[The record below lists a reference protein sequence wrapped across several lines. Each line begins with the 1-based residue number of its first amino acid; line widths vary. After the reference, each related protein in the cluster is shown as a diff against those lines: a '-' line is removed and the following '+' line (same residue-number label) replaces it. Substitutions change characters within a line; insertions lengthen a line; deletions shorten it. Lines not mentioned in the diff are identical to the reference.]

1 MVMLSAKQ
9 DGNLTAAATWGV
21 VDPTSLLDNEA
32 LSVGVITSYTN
43 SSTFTPGAIT
53 IDGLAVKV
61 SSRGS
66 SPSGTFTVALD
77 QSGADVAGTVVTIN
91 VADIPYPIT
100 NARGWLF
107 LKFAAPVTLLA
118 ATAYSVKAKTSIG
131 SQVFLWT
138 ASGTNYSR
146 YLRTTTA
153 QAPAA
158 GDSLCV
164 TGDYTG
170 AGAITPRTVTMND
183 ASAGAIVYGQVDVCH
198 YGTLSY
204 GTSAGVNYYLKLA
217 GDLNVWNAGTLN
229 IGTAASPMPAT
240 SSAILEFNCS
250 SNVQYGLNEKEGGT
264 VNMRGNAIANVKA
277 KIAANAAAG
286 ATSLTTDISTGWKSG
301 DVIALAS
308 TTRTVTECESKA
320 LSGDAVGT
328 TLPIAALGFAHDGL
342 SPVQAE
348 LANLT
353 RNVKVRGISTSL
365 QAYINVAA
373 TAVWSTRYVEFY
385 QLGSGTASKRGI
397 DIATTTGSFDFQFC
411 SMHDFVASTSFGINV
426 SGASSNNITVSHN
439 VSFNI
444 ASSHIAT
451 ASTPNTNLTF
461 DDNLGILMVSA
472 TSIFSFADVGC
483 TVTNNVAVGAPSTGN
498 CISISEAA
506 AATGTIS
513 GNIGHCNVSGA
524 CVLLASLTGG
534 TVLNTTGWR
543 GNVGV
548 LVQNCK
554 NTIIDGLTVFG
565 NLTYNYGFNATSS
578 FNITVRNAV
587 ADAGVTLTSSV
598 GLRIDIS
605 CFDLFFENC
614 SFGASQ
620 QHTGIGDIN
629 FVTANTFLTAT
640 FSNCLFNSPT
650 EVANLSNLLTGSYL
664 RSAKHDQVQDSHKT
678 WAPEG
683 TVQIDTTLGDP
694 ATPSSRLTP
703 SSASSKL
710 KSAKKQVPC
719 ASGQQVTV
727 SIEVRKSVVGDG
739 TAYNGAQPRLI
750 VEKNVAAGLAVDTV
764 LATASGAAGA
774 WETLTATL
782 PAPTDDCVYTI
793 FVDCDGTQGWV
804 NLDHVRLTNFPANYS
819 GTMKYWRDGLPFN
832 GIDPGGRSGVDF
844 LYWLDGLPSSLL
856 FPFPTAAPAG
866 DTSGEA
872 EGATA
877 LAPWKLIAVAG
888 GASDEALGV
897 PTFIPGRLTAAP
909 QSDPSGEAGG
919 QSVFAPGRLSA
930 SHSADASSEAPG
942 SPALIAGRSTVIPA
956 GLASDEAFGTPT
968 SDRGLRRIGGL
979 LAKLRSANRRRA
991 VIR

>member
-1 MVMLSAKQ
+1 MTHA
-9 DGNLTAAATWGV
+9 TAQSVG
-21 VDPTSLLDNEA
+21 SGSA
-32 LSVGVITSYTN
+32 LSTPAFTGTNGDVCDGVLLWCAR
-43 SSTFTPGAIT
+43 GA
-53 IDGLAVKV
+53 GV
-61 SSRGS
+61 SAAGS
-66 SPSGTFTVALD
+66 ILMELQKGGVTVA
-77 QSGADVAGTVVTIN
+77 SVTVLPT
-91 VADIPYPIT
+91 DIP
-100 NARGWLF
+100 LF
-107 LKFAAPVTLLA
+107 KAPVFFKFAATHTFDGSATYTIKITTGGSASSVFICTNGTANNFAKLLRLTSAASAPAASDVLVIVGEQTGAGTSNTRTVTMDSTSTSLNLGTNVQTVAAVPHTTQNGIDIGQGGTLQYGVAA
-118 ATAYSVKAKTSIG
+118 ATAY
-131 SQVFLWT
+131 
-138 ASGTNYSR
+138 
-146 YLRTTTA
+146 
-153 QAPAA
+153 
-158 GDSLCV
+158 
-164 TGDYTG
+164 
-170 AGAITPRTVTMND
+170 
-183 ASAGAIVYGQVDVCH
+183 
-198 YGTLSY
+198 
-204 GTSAGVNYYLKLA
+204 YLKMQGHVQVWA
-217 GDLNVWNAGTLN
+217 GGTLN
-229 IGTAASPMPAT
+229 LGTAGTPIPAD
-240 SSAILEFNCS
+240 SSAVLEFNNDA
-250 SNVQYGLNEKEGGT
+250 NVKFGLEVLDGAT

-277 KIAANAAAG
+277 KLAANAAA
-286 ATSLTTDISTGWKSG
+286 AAVSLTTDISTGWKSG
-301 DVIALAS
+301 DLIGVAS
-308 TTRTVTECESKA
+308 TTRTSTECESRT
-320 LSGDAVGT
+320 LTGDASGT
-328 TLPIAALGFAHDGL
+328 TLPIAALTNAHGGIA
-342 SPVQAE
+342 PIQAE
-348 LANLT
+348 LVNLT
-353 RNVKVRGISTSL
+353 RNVKVRGISTTN
-365 QAYINVAA
+365 QAYLFVSGA
-373 TAVWSTRYVEFY
+373 AVWSSRYVEFS
-385 QLGSGTASKRGI
+385 QLGSATTNKRGF
-397 DIATTTGSFDFQFC
+397 DVQTVTSSFDAQFC
-411 SMHDFVASTSFGINV
+411 SLHDFIVVSSTGFIF
-426 SGASSNNITVSHN
+426 SGSTINNITIAHN
-439 VSFNI
+439 VFYNVYTRNI
-444 ASSHIAT
+444 YVVSGTSG
-451 ASTPNTNLTF
+451 TNITI
-461 DDNLGILMVSA
+461 DDNVAILSVGGSGLIETADVGITLTNNVVVGSGGLGILLNEAAIV
-472 TSIFSFADVGC
+472 
-483 TVTNNVAVGAPSTGN
+483 TGN
-498 CISISEAA
+498 
-506 AATGTIS
+506 IS
-513 GNIGHCNVSGA
+513 GNVAHSNSSAGMMFQNM
-524 CVLLASLTGG
+524 TGG
-534 TVLNTTGWR
+534 SLFNSTAWR
-543 GNVGV
+543 NNSVGV
-548 LVQNCK
+548 LLQGCK
-554 NTIIDGLTVFG
+554 NLTVDGVVSFG
-565 NLTYNYGFNATSS
+565 NSSISYNYGFNSISS
-578 FNITVRNAV
+578 FNVTSKNVV
-587 ADAGVTLTSSV
+587 CDAGTTLTCPL
-598 GLRIDIS
+598 GLSFDLA
-605 CFDLFFENC
+605 CFDMYFENC

-620 QHTGIGDIN
+620 AHATGDVSVGA
-629 FVTANTFLTAT
+629 ANLFLTAT